1 MACARHGM
9 ATAAT
14 SVRLALSHPHAT
26 GSPSTMNVADPD
38 AARPDGQTQ
47 EVAELMEYDGVIP
60 ETVVNFV
67 ES

>member
-1 MACARHGM
+1 MTESA
-9 ATAAT
+9 
-14 SVRLALSHPHAT
+14 PT

-60 ETVVNFV
+60 ETAVNFV